1 MPHQSKNYR
10 IALFISK
17 LYWLLESKTNTN
29 SIAWDSSC
37 NGFTIYDP
45 IKFEEILILH
55 FHSSSIQS
63 FYRQLQLYGFK
74 RTSDQRKTRHTS
86 GLKTTGFRH
95 PNFRPNFPEGLL
107 FIRRESLK
115 QPCKFKYFKPKQEKS
130 EQASNLDLSSIEEL
144 PNTLIV
150 VTPNE
155 SWFVKEN

>member
-1 MPHQSKNYR
+1 MPHQSKNYH

-17 LYWLLESKTNTN
+17 LLLESKTNTN

-55 FHSSSIQS
+55 FHSNSIQS

-74 RTSDQRKTRHTS
+74 RTSDQRRTRYTS

-95 PNFRPNFPEGLL
+95 PNFPEGLL

-115 QPCKFKYFKPKQEKS
+115 QPCKFKYFKPKKEKS
-130 EQASNLDLSSIEEL
+130 EQASNLDLPSIEEL